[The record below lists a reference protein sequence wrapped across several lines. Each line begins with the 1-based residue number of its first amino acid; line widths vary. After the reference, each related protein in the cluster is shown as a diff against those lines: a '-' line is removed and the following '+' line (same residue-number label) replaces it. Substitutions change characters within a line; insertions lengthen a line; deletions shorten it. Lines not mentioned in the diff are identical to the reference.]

1 MDTRESEPQAREPQ
15 GVTVAYT
22 LHKHIEQTEQRI
34 QGVKAEIS
42 KTHLAER
49 LAFIGTTLVYFIF
62 IWSLYINDVWGFA
75 TWLEANK
82 SEVFA
87 LCVLSVLGVTMPIA
101 MAYIKSIAYHHLAL
115 YEVGQGRLYAI
126 VFFLMFAGMVYEAI
140 SSSGQQQHIAH
151 TGAESSKTFQ
161 AVMGTQSA
169 IGVNNGLI
177 TDIAKAEAKLSQCRE
192 RLARGKE
199 KHCNGA
205 QANVNSL
212 KQSLNSSNQLALAA
226 NTQAIQAKAKV
237 ASEMKE
243 ENFKPVYKFARDV
256 FNVTIST
263 GVVMVAVMVS
273 IIFEISHGLLVLFMS
288 QKDRYLKG
296 LESQLIAM
304 QAQYLDGTGKVHDSA
319 DFTDGSILDMNDLRE
334 SGEIKKNGV
343 GFMADIKPVTAY
355 QPVQPAYQSH
365 DVPRAQS
372 TLFGF
377 GLASA
382 HGRQVP
388 SVHAGYSGLSA
399 LALLDKKALAKSK
412 PYGAQAECPTCGT
425 IFTKLNVG
433 QIFCCKDHK
442 HQFNQLLQQAGK
454 VHQPR
459 R

>member
-1 MDTRESEPQAREPQ
+1 MDTREQEPQAREPQ

-22 LHKHIEQTEQRI
+22 LHKHIEKTEQSI
-34 QGVKAEIS
+34 VQVTAEIS

-62 IWSLYINDVWGFA
+62 IWSLYINDLWGFS

-101 MAYIKSIAYHHLAL
+101 MAFIKSIAYHHLAL
-115 YEVGQGRLYAI
+115 YEVGRGKLYLI
-126 VFFLMFAGMVYEAI
+126 VFFLMFAGVAYEAI

-177 TDIAKAEAKLSQCRE
+177 ADIAKAEAKLSQCRE

-226 NTQAIQAKAKV
+226 NTQAIEAKAKV

-243 ENFKPVYKFARDV
+243 DNFKPVYKFARDSFGV
-256 FNVTIST
+256 SIST
-263 GVVMVAVMVS
+263 GVMMVTVTVS

-288 QKDRYLKG
+288 QKNRCLQG
-296 LESQLIAM
+296 LEAQLIAM
-304 QAQYLDGTGKVHDSA
+304 QAQYLDGTGKVHDSE
-319 DFTDGSILDMNDLRE
+319 DFTDGTILDMNDLRE
-334 SGEIKKNGV
+334 TGEVKQNSI
-343 GFMADIKPVTAY
+343 GFHANIMPTTAY
-355 QPVQPAYQSH
+355 QQTRPTYQQSYEP
-365 DVPRAQS
+365 PRAQS
-372 TLFGF
+372 FGIIPD
-377 GLASA
+377 LSRRIPNAA
-382 HGRQVP
+382 M
-388 SVHAGYSGLSA
+388 GYSGLSA
-399 LALLDKKALAKSK
+399 LALLDKKALAKSR
-412 PYGAQAECPTCGT
+412 ARNQTAECPACG
-425 IFTKLNVG
+425 KQYVKHNSG
-433 QIFCCKDHK
+433 QIFCQPKCK
-442 HQFNQLLQQAGK
+442 QAFNDKLAIAK
-454 VHQPR
+454 R
-459 R
+459 NS

>member
-1 MDTRESEPQAREPQ
+1 MDTRESEQAREPQ

-62 IWSLYINDVWGFA
+62 IWSLYINDLWGFA

-115 YEVGQGRLYAI
+115 YEVGRGRLYAI

-226 NTQAIQAKAKV
+226 NTQAIQAKAKA

-296 LESQLIAM
+296 LEAQLIAM

-334 SGEIKKNGV
+334 TGEVKQNGI
-343 GFMADIKPVTAY
+343 GFTANIMPATAY
-355 QPVQPAYQSH
+355 QPTRPTYQQSYEP
-365 DVPRAQS
+365 PRAQS
-372 TLFGF
+372 FGIIPD
-377 GLASA
+377 LSRRIPNAA
-382 HGRQVP
+382 T
-388 SVHAGYSGLSA
+388 GYSGLSA
-399 LALLDKKALAKSK
+399 LALLDAKALAKSR
-412 PYGAQAECPTCGT
+412 ARNQTAVCPACGKQY
-425 IFTKLNVG
+425 IKHHSG
-433 QIFCCKDHK
+433 QIFCRVQCKYD
-442 HQFNQLLQQAGK
+442 FNDKLDIAK
-454 VHQPR
+454 R
-459 R
+459 NS

>member
-1 MDTRESEPQAREPQ
+1 MDTRESEQAREPQ

-62 IWSLYINDVWGFA
+62 IWSLYINDLWGFA

-115 YEVGQGRLYAI
+115 YEVGRGRLYAI

-226 NTQAIQAKAKV
+226 NTQAIQAKAKA

-296 LESQLIAM
+296 LEAQLIAM

-334 SGEIKKNGV
+334 TGEVKQNGI
-343 GFMADIKPVTAY
+343 GFTANIMPATAY
-355 QPVQPAYQSH
+355 QPTRPTYQQSYEP
-365 DVPRAQS
+365 PRAQS
-372 TLFGF
+372 FGIIPD
-377 GLASA
+377 LSRRIPNAA
-382 HGRQVP
+382 T
-388 SVHAGYSGLSA
+388 GYSGLSA
-399 LALLDKKALAKSK
+399 LALLDAKALAKSR
-412 PYGAQAECPTCGT
+412 ARNQTAVCPACG
-425 IFTKLNVG
+425 KQYVKHHSG
-433 QIFCCKDHK
+433 QIFCRVQCKYD
-442 HQFNQLLQQAGK
+442 FNDKLDIAK
-454 VHQPR
+454 R
-459 R
+459 NS

>member
-1 MDTRESEPQAREPQ
+1 MDTRESEPAREPQ

-62 IWSLYINDVWGFA
+62 IWSLYINDLWGFA

-177 TDIAKAEAKLSQCRE
+177 TDIAKAEAKLSQCKE

-226 NTQAIQAKAKV
+226 NTQAIEAKAKA
-237 ASEMKE
+237 ASDMKE

-296 LESQLIAM
+296 LEAQLIAM
-304 QAQYLDGTGKVHDSA
+304 QAQYLDGTGKVHDSE
-319 DFTDGSILDMNDLRE
+319 DFADGSILDMNDLRE

-355 QPVQPAYQSH
+355 QPVQPAYHQTH

-382 HGRQVP
+382 YGRQVP

-399 LALLDKKALAKSK
+399 LALLDKKALAKSR
-412 PYGAQAECPTCGT
+412 ARNQTAECPACGKQY
-425 IFTKLNVG
+425 IKHHSG
-433 QIFCCKDHK
+433 QIFCRVQCKYD
-442 HQFNQLLQQAGK
+442 FNDKLDIAK
-454 VHQPR
+454 R
-459 R
+459 NS

>member
-1 MDTRESEPQAREPQ
+1 MLGDIA
-15 GVTVAYT
+15 
-22 LHKHIEQTEQRI
+22 I
-34 QGVKAEIS
+34 
-42 KTHLAER
+42 R

-62 IWSLYINDVWGFA
+62 IWSLYINDLWGFA

-115 YEVGQGRLYAI
+115 YEVGRGRLYAI

-226 NTQAIQAKAKV
+226 NTQAIQAKAKA

-243 ENFKPVYKFARDV
+243 EKFKPVYKFARDV

-296 LESQLIAM
+296 LEAQLIAM

-334 SGEIKKNGV
+334 TGEVKQNGI
-343 GFMADIKPVTAY
+343 GFTANIMPATAY
-355 QPVQPAYQSH
+355 QPTRPTYQQSYEP
-365 DVPRAQS
+365 PRAQS
-372 TLFGF
+372 FGIIPD
-377 GLASA
+377 LSRRIPNAA
-382 HGRQVP
+382 T
-388 SVHAGYSGLSA
+388 GYSGLSA
-399 LALLDKKALAKSK
+399 LALQDAKALANSR
-412 PYGAQAECPTCGT
+412 ARNQTAVCPACGKQY
-425 IFTKLNVG
+425 IKHHSG
-433 QIFCCKDHK
+433 QIFCRVQCKYD
-442 HQFNQLLQQAGK
+442 FNDKLAIAK
-454 VHQPR
+454 R
-459 R
+459 NS

>member
-1 MDTRESEPQAREPQ
+1 MDTREEAKGQEPQ
-15 GVTVAYT
+15 GVALAYT
-22 LHKHIEQTEQRI
+22 LHKNIGQVQEEI
-34 QGVKAEIS
+34 QKVKAEV
-42 KTHLAER
+42 KTAHFAER
-49 LAFIGTTLVYFIF
+49 VAFVGTLVVYFVF
-62 IWSLYINDVWGFA
+62 IWGLYINDLWGFA
-75 TWLEANK
+75 TWLDANR

-87 LCVLSVLGVTMPIA
+87 LPVFAVLGLSLPLA
-101 MAYIKSIAYHHLAL
+101 MAYIKSVAYHHLAL
-115 YEVGQGRLYAI
+115 YNVGKFTLWFM
-126 VFFLMFAGMVYEAI
+126 VLFLMFAGVVYEAI

-151 TGAESSKTFQ
+151 TSAESSKTFQ

-177 TDIAKAEAKLSQCRE
+177 ADIAKAEAKLSQCRE

-226 NTQAIQAKAKV
+226 NTGAIQAKAKA

-243 ENFKPVYKFARDV
+243 EAFKPVYKFARDIFGV
-256 FNVTIST
+256 SIST

-273 IIFEISHGLLVLFMS
+273 IIFEISHGLLVLILS
-288 QKDRYLKG
+288 QKNRYLKG
-296 LESQLIAM
+296 LEAQLIAM

-399 LALLDKKALAKSK
+399 LALLDKKALAKSR
-412 PYGAQAECPTCGT
+412 ARNQTAECPACG
-425 IFTKLNVG
+425 KQYVKHNSG
-433 QIFCCKDHK
+433 QIFCRVQCKHD
-442 HQFNQLLQQAGK
+442 FNDKLAIAK
-454 VHQPR
+454 R
-459 R
+459 NS

>member
-1 MDTRESEPQAREPQ
+1 MDARESEPQAREPQ

-62 IWSLYINDVWGFA
+62 IWSLYINDLWGFA

-177 TDIAKAEAKLSQCRE
+177 ADIAKAEAKLSQCRE

-226 NTQAIQAKAKV
+226 NTQAIQAKAKA

-296 LESQLIAM
+296 LEAQLIAM
-304 QAQYLDGTGKVHDSA
+304 QAQYLDGTGKVHDSE
-319 DFTDGSILDMNDLRE
+319 DFTDGTILDMNDLRE
-334 SGEIKKNGV
+334 TGEVKQNGI
-343 GFMADIKPVTAY
+343 GFTANIMPATAY
-355 QPVQPAYQSH
+355 QPARPTYQQSYEP
-365 DVPRAQS
+365 PRAQS
-372 TLFGF
+372 FGIIPD
-377 GLASA
+377 LSRRIPNAA
-382 HGRQVP
+382 M
-388 SVHAGYSGLSA
+388 GYSGLSA
-399 LALLDKKALAKSK
+399 LALLDKKALAKSR
-412 PYGAQAECPTCGT
+412 ARNQTAECPACG
-425 IFTKLNVG
+425 KQYVKHHSG
-433 QIFCCKDHK
+433 QIFCRVQCKYD
-442 HQFNQLLQQAGK
+442 FNDKLAIAK
-454 VHQPR
+454 R
-459 R
+459 NS

>member
-1 MDTRESEPQAREPQ
+1 MDTREEAKGQEPQ
-15 GVTVAYT
+15 GVALAYT
-22 LHKHIEQTEQRI
+22 LHKNIGQVQEEI
-34 QGVKAEIS
+34 QKVKAEV
-42 KTHLAER
+42 KTAHFAER
-49 LAFIGTTLVYFIF
+49 VAFVGTLVVYFVF
-62 IWSLYINDVWGFA
+62 IWGLYINDLWGFA
-75 TWLEANK
+75 TWLDANR

-87 LCVLSVLGVTMPIA
+87 LPVFAVLGLSLPLA
-101 MAYIKSIAYHHLAL
+101 MAYIKSVAYHHLAL
-115 YEVGQGRLYAI
+115 YNVGKFTLWFM
-126 VFFLMFAGMVYEAI
+126 VLFLMFAGVVYEAI

-151 TGAESSKTFQ
+151 TSAESSKTFQ

-226 NTQAIQAKAKV
+226 NTQAIQAKAKA
-237 ASEMKE
+237 ASDMKE
-243 ENFKPVYKFARDV
+243 EAFKPVYKFARDIFGV
-256 FNVTIST
+256 SIST

-273 IIFEISHGLLVLFMS
+273 IIFEISHGLLVLILS
-288 QKDRYLKG
+288 QKNRYLKG
-296 LESQLIAM
+296 LEAQLIAM
-304 QAQYLDGTGKVHDSA
+304 QAQYLDGTGKVHDSE
-319 DFTDGSILDMNDLRE
+319 DFADGSILDMNDLRE

-355 QPVQPAYQSH
+355 QPVQPAYHQAH

-399 LALLDKKALAKSK
+399 LALLDKKALAKSR
-412 PYGAQAECPTCGT
+412 ARNQTAECPACGKQY
-425 IFTKLNVG
+425 IKHHSG
-433 QIFCCKDHK
+433 QIFCRVQCKYD
-442 HQFNQLLQQAGK
+442 FNDKLAIAK
-454 VHQPR
+454 R
-459 R
+459 NS